1 MPKTCSQCQTQNAD
15 EARFCSNCGASL
27 AAGAGPGAGAGA
39 AEGSTGATTAGP
51 SVGAQRGGAA
61 GAARGSGST
70 VPAYK
75 FDAARWTNAD
85 RIAGI
90 ATLVLFISLFLSWF
104 SASIGPISVSASG
117 LSAHGYL
124 YVVLILCI
132 AIVIYLAL
140 RAGWDEIPVGTKI
153 PHLTVMMVV
162 TLVNFVLTLIAF
174 IQKPGGAGFGTGI
187 GWDFGAFLGLIAA
200 IVAAAPY
207 VLPQLR
213 ERTM

>member
-15 EARFCSNCGASL
+15 DARFCSNCGASL
-27 AAGAGPGAGAGA
+27 ATGAGAGA
-39 AEGSTGATTAGP
+39 RGGSATTTSGP
-51 SVGAQRGGAA
+51 SAGAQPSAAA
-61 GAARGSGST
+61 GAQGGGST

-75 FDAARWTNAD
+75 FDAARWTTAD

-90 ATLVLFISLFLSWF
+90 ASLVLFISLFLSWF

-124 YVVLILCI
+124 YIVLILCI
-132 AIVIYLAL
+132 AIVIYLIL

-153 PHLTVMMVV
+153 PHVTVMMAA
-162 TLVNFVLTLIAF
+162 TLVNLVLTIIAF

-187 GWDFGAFLGLIAA
+187 GWDFGAFLGLIAC

-207 VLPQLR
+207 VVPQLR
-213 ERTM
+213 EKTM